1 VILLA
6 TYDLHNPGRDYDA
19 IVNVLKSADSWAH
32 PQGSVWLLDT
42 LKEPSTWRDALRA
55 AGDKNDEY
63 FVTRLA
69 HSWASTNMDTN
80 VVTWLKDPGRRW

>member
-6 TYDLHNPGRDYDA
+6 TYDLHKPDRDYDA
-19 IVNVLKSADSWAH
+19 VVAVLESADSWAH

-42 LKEPSTWRDALRA
+42 AKDPSIWLDALRA

-63 FVTRLA
+63 FVVRLVQN
-69 HSWASTNMDTN
+69 WASLNMDAAI
-80 VVTWLKDPGRRW
+80 VTWLKDPTRRW